1 MTFTSIITVLTI
13 AAGVLGCCR
22 LALRPNSK
30 RWVWLGMAIFMVVF
44 GLLDLRFQYHESH
57 RIAPLPQD

>member
-1 MTFTSIITVLTI
+1 VTFNSIITVVTVAL
-13 AAGVLGCCR
+13 GVFGCCR

-44 GLLDLRFQYHESH
+44 GLLDLRFKYHE
-57 RIAPLPQD
+57 L